1 MRSTAT
7 RVAMDFLRQ
16 LFGPGEFMPHGYC
29 YLWDP
34 GLVWLHVISDTLIAA
49 SYFTIPITL
58 LWFMRKRRDLP
69 FGWMFGLFGVFIVA
83 CGGTHVMEV
92 WNLWHAEYWLA
103 GVLKAVTAVASVAT
117 AILLARLV
125 PQALKLP
132 NVTQWAQANAALEKE
147 VHERRELEIDLRI
160 SESRFREQAELL
172 DLSSD
177 AIIVRNLKNEIT
189 YWNRSAERLYGWR
202 EEEARGQITHELLQ
216 TEFPKALAEIEA
228 EMMAKGYWEGELIH
242 HCRNGSTVTVS
253 TRWALRS
260 DVRGNPSA
268 VLESNRDITQSKKEE
283 QKFRRLLEAAPDA
296 IVIVNQSGK
305 IQLVNAQTEKLFGYT
320 RGELIGRP
328 VEDLVP
334 ERFHGQHSGHREAY
348 TESPRPRS
356 MGAGLDLYGR
366 RKDGSEF
373 PVEISLSPLET
384 AEGTLISS
392 AIRDVTERKRAE
404 SMFRGLLE
412 SAPDSI
418 VIVNQEG
425 VIVLTNAQT
434 EKLFGYPRQELVGQP
449 IEILVPERFRGKHP
463 GHRSGFFHE
472 PRPRSM
478 GAELD
483 LYGRRKDGSEFPVEI
498 SLSPLE
504 TPDGTLVSSAI
515 RDISDRKRA
524 ESMFRNLLESAP
536 DAMVIVNQAGQIV
549 LVNAQAE
556 KLFGYSRQEFLGQP
570 IEILVPERFR
580 GKHPGHRSGFF
591 HDPRPRSMGAG
602 LDLYGRRKDGTE
614 FPVEISL
621 SPLETAE
628 GTLVS
633 SAIRDVTQRKK
644 LAEEFLEH
652 EMRFRLLI
660 DAVKDYAILSL
671 DPDGLVTTWNSG
683 AQRLKGYSA
692 EEIVGQHVAR
702 FYSREDIEEGKLVE
716 ELRQAAATGHVEG
729 QGWRVRKDGS
739 KFWADIVT
747 TALRNSGGELIGF
760 VKIDKDITA
769 RRDAEEEIRKLNSEL
784 TGRVEEL
791 GTVNRELESFSYS
804 VSHDLRAPLRHVDGF
819 ARILK
824 EEHSPVMPAEAIRYL
839 DRILEAATHMGQLID
854 DLLNLARIGRRELRR
869 DRAQIALVVKQSIAE
884 LPAEAQERNIEWRI
898 EPLPELDC
906 DAGLMKIVFVN
917 LLANAVKFTRK
928 RPAAVIEVG
937 SRMTDGLT
945 TIFVRDNGV
954 GFDPQYA
961 DKLFG
966 VFQRLHRQEDF
977 EGTGIG
983 LATVQRIVRRHGG
996 EIWAE
1001 SQLDA
1006 GTTFFFTLGAQSQSS
1021 GDSRATEIKHA

>member
-1 MRSTAT
+1 
-7 RVAMDFLRQ
+7 MDFLRQ
-16 LFGPGEFMPHGYC
+16 LFGAGEFMPHGYC
-29 YLWDP
+29 YLWNP
-34 GLVWLHVISDTLIAA
+34 GLVWLHVISDSLIAI
-49 SYFTIPITL
+49 SYFTIPFTL
-58 LWFMRKRRDLP
+58 LWFVRKRRDLP
-69 FGWMFGLFGVFIVA
+69 FSWMFGLFGAFIVA
-83 CGGTHVMEV
+83 CGATHVMEV
-92 WNLWHAEYWLA
+92 WNLWHAQYWLA
-103 GVLKAVTAVASVAT
+103 GGLKAVTAAASVAT

-125 PQALKLP
+125 PKALQLP
-132 NVTQWAQANAALEKE
+132 NITQWAQANAALEKE

-202 EEEARGQITHELLQ
+202 EEEARGQTTHDLLQ

-228 EMMAKGYWEGELIH
+228 ETMAKGYWEGELIH
-242 HCRNGSTVTVS
+242 HCHNGSTVSVS
-253 TRWALRS
+253 SRWAVRK
-260 DVRGNPSA
+260 DVRGNPTA

-283 QKFRRLLEAAPDA
+283 QKFRKLLEAAPDA

-449 IEILVPERFRGKHP
+449 VEILVPERFRGKHP

-472 PRPRSM
+472 
-478 GAELD
+478 
-483 LYGRRKDGSEFPVEI
+483 
-498 SLSPLE
+498 
-504 TPDGTLVSSAI
+504 
-515 RDISDRKRA
+515 
-524 ESMFRNLLESAP
+524 
-536 DAMVIVNQAGQIV
+536 
-549 LVNAQAE
+549 
-556 KLFGYSRQEFLGQP
+556 
-570 IEILVPERFR
+570 
-580 GKHPGHRSGFF
+580 
-591 HDPRPRSMGAG
+591 PRPRSMGAG

-898 EPLPELDC
+898 EPLPEVDC

>member
-1 MRSTAT
+1 
-7 RVAMDFLRQ
+7 MDFLRQ
-16 LFGPGEFMPHGYC
+16 LFGAGEFMPHGYC
-29 YLWDP
+29 YLWNP
-34 GLVWLHVISDTLIAA
+34 GLVWLHVISDSLIAI
-49 SYFTIPITL
+49 SYFTIPFTL
-58 LWFMRKRRDLP
+58 LWFVRKRRDLP
-69 FGWMFGLFGVFIVA
+69 FSWMFGLFGAFIVA
-83 CGGTHVMEV
+83 CGATHVMEV
-92 WNLWHAEYWLA
+92 WNLWHAQYWLA
-103 GVLKAVTAVASVAT
+103 GGLKAVTAAASVAT
-117 AILLARLV
+117 AILLAWLV
-125 PQALKLP
+125 PKALKLP
-132 NVTQWAQANAALEKE
+132 NITQWAQANAALEKE

-602 LDLYGRRKDGTE
+602 LDLYGRRKDGSE

-621 SPLETAE
+621 SPLETPD

-633 SAIRDVTQRKK
+633 SAIRDVTQRKI

-660 DAVKDYAILSL
+660 DAVQDYAIVSL
-671 DPDGLVTTWNSG
+671 DAGGLVTTWNTG
-683 AQRLKGYSA
+683 AQRLKGYNS
-692 EEIVGQHVAR
+692 EEIIGQHVSR
-702 FYSREDIEEGKLVE
+702 FYSRGDIEEGKPEKKLAEATASGRVE
-716 ELRQAAATGHVEG
+716 D

-739 KFWADIVT
+739 RFWSEGVT
-747 TALRNSGGELIGF
+747 TALRGHGGELIGF
-760 VKIDKDITA
+760 VKIDKDISS
-769 RRDAEEEIRKLNSEL
+769 RRASEEQIQKLNAEL
-784 TGRVEEL
+784 MQRVDEL
-791 GTVNRELESFSYS
+791 AGANRELESF
-804 VSHDLRAPLRHVDGF
+804 
-819 ARILK
+819 
-824 EEHSPVMPAEAIRYL
+824 
-839 DRILEAATHMGQLID
+839 
-854 DLLNLARIGRRELRR
+854 
-869 DRAQIALVVKQSIAE
+869 
-884 LPAEAQERNIEWRI
+884 
-898 EPLPELDC
+898 
-906 DAGLMKIVFVN
+906 
-917 LLANAVKFTRK
+917 
-928 RPAAVIEVG
+928 
-937 SRMTDGLT
+937 
-945 TIFVRDNGV
+945 
-954 GFDPQYA
+954 
-961 DKLFG
+961 
-966 VFQRLHRQEDF
+966 
-977 EGTGIG
+977 
-983 LATVQRIVRRHGG
+983 
-996 EIWAE
+996 
-1001 SQLDA
+1001 
-1006 GTTFFFTLGAQSQSS
+1006 
-1021 GDSRATEIKHA
+1021 